1 MKILNMKKIILICF
15 TALLCSSC
23 VSKKSI
29 VYLNDIS
36 ENVSTNN
43 TYTPLIQKD
52 DILYIKVTS
61 AEPKA
66 VEPYNLDTSIGG
78 QLIASEKFT
87 YLVDSSGAI
96 NFASLGLV
104 NVANKTVNDVKNI
117 IQNRLQEFVSDAVVN
132 IRIMNFKVS
141 VLGEVNKP
149 GIVNVTGQR
158 MTVLE
163 AIAMCGDLTLYG
175 KRDNI
180 LIMRESKGVKTTA
193 YIDITKSD
201 FINSD
206 YYYLDQNDVIYV
218 EPNKKKINSTAI
230 GANLLTVIQVVGS
243 IASVVGFVI
252 TTTYFINKQ

>member
-1 MKILNMKKIILICF
+1 MKKIILICF
-15 TALLCSSC
+15 TILFFGSC

-29 VYLNDIS
+29 VYLNNIS
-36 ENVSTNN
+36 ERVPTNN
-43 TYTPLIQKD
+43 TYTPMIQKD

-78 QLIASEKFT
+78 QLISSEKFT

-96 NFASLGLV
+96 NFASIGLV

-163 AIAMCGDLTLYG
+163 AIAMCGDLTLFG
-175 KRDNI
+175 KRNNI

-193 YIDITKSD
+193 HIDITKPD

-206 YYYLDQNDVIYV
+206 YYYLDQNDVVYV
-218 EPNKKKINSTAI
+218 EPNKKKIDSTAI
-230 GANLLTVIQVVGS
+230 GSNVITITQLLAS
-243 IASVVGFVI
+243 IIGIVI
-252 TTTYFINKQ
+252 TTTYFINK